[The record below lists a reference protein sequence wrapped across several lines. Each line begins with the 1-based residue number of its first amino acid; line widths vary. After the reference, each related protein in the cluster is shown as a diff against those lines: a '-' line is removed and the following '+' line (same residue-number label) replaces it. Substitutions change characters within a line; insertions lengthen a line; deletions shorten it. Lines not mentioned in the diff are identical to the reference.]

1 MTKSLRRKGFSKKN
15 RKSRKQRVSRKR
27 HLKGGYLKELKEK
40 TLKNPLVMLGLSDE
54 FLDARGKTLETLDE
68 PTIKKA
74 FKLRALQLHPDK
86 HHGGDND
93 KANLYFTE
101 LKARTDQLIST
112 LKWSNKKRIKD
123 QFDEW
128 KSEAAGSKWIN
139 WPFDT
144 ERPVDEAV
152 AQHLGGILQLTN
164 GSATVHEDADEDDA
178 EDVEYHVE
186 PDVHT
191 NYNAIVS
198 NLSREQKK
206 WIKNHYEKVLVLF
219 RDVPKG
225 LNDYN
230 DILKEIFKFYNLYS
244 IML

>member
-27 HLKGGYLKELKEK
+27 QMKGGYLKKLTGK
-40 TLKNPLVMLGLSDE
+40 TLNNPLVMLGLSDE
-54 FLDARGKTLETLDE
+54 FLHARGKTLETLDE

-74 FKLRALQLHPDK
+74 FKLRSLQLHPDK
-86 HHGGDND
+86 HRGMDND
-93 KANLYFTE
+93 TAKLYFLE
-101 LKARTDQLIST
+101 LKARKDQLIST
-112 LKWSNKKRIKD
+112 LTWRDERLKNR

-144 ERPVDEAV
+144 ERPENEAV
-152 AQHLGGILQLTN
+152 AQYLGEILQITN
-164 GSATVHEDADEDDA
+164 GSAIAHEEADEDDA
-178 EDVEYHVE
+178 E
-186 PDVHT
+186 PDVPT

-198 NLSREQKK
+198 NLSKEQKT
-206 WIKNHYEKVLVLF
+206 WIKHHYDKVLVLF
-219 RDVPKG
+219 SGVPKG

-230 DILKEIFKFYNLYS
+230 EILKEIFKFYKL
-244 IML
+244 